1 MGRRMMLSAVVAVVL
16 PLAASAVSAG
26 AIDEVMKLQ
35 RNGMWEMKPPGYA
48 GKPYLF
54 CVTDTT
60 KIGGLR
66 ETQQAVASLG
76 CRTEKDVLKG
86 DQYEIVL
93 NCSSANPEV
102 GSFRMVMK
110 GTARADYQSGTTV
123 VTGGGRMVQA
133 LFPTGNEGGGES
145 RWLRPCGARE
155 KPGPQEGKQ

>member
-1 MGRRMMLSAVVAVVL
+1 MMLSAVVAVVL
-16 PLAASAVSAG
+16 PLASAASAG

-66 ETQQAVASLG
+66 ETQQAVAGLG
-76 CRTEKDVLKG
+76 CRMEKDVLKG

-93 NCSSANPEV
+93 NCGSANPEV
-102 GSFRMVMK
+102 GNFRMEMR
-110 GTARADYQSGTTV
+110 GTARADYQSGTTA
-123 VTGGGRMVQA
+123 VTGGGRMVRS
-133 LFPTGNEGGGES
+133 LFPGGKGGGGES
-145 RWLRPCGARE
+145 RWLRPCAAHE
-155 KPGPQEGKQ
+155 KPGLQEGKQ